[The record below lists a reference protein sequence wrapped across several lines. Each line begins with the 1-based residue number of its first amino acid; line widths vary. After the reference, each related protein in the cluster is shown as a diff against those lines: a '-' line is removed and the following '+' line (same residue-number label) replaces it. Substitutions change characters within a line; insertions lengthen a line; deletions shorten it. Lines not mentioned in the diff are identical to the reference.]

1 MTGPLSPLRGLAER
15 HLGSCRLVALL
26 GGDGP
31 GQRVARFRAAD
42 GRQYIAKQMTAHG
55 RATLGQLSGE
65 TPDA

>member
-1 MTGPLSPLRGLAER
+1 MTGLPPALRGLAER
-15 HLGSCRLVALL
+15 HLGSCRLVALP
-26 GGDGP
+26 GGDRP

-42 GRQYIAKQMTAHG
+42 GRQYIAKQMTAYG

>member
-1 MTGPLSPLRGLAER
+1 MTGLPPALRGLAER